1 MPGGLFGYCRC
12 RVNRDIEITTTA
24 EGIRLAGQSFC
35 VERDAM
41 LIAGSEF
48 TAGEHEF
55 QLFQQQW
62 KRLIEMAQI
71 SVAELPGDTGAVG
84 EIVQAIGLLDQT
96 GTKARG
102 DAASEPPPWFAD
114 IIRCYR
120 GFLRQNVALLNREL
134 ILAYAA

>member
-1 MPGGLFGYCRC
+1 
-12 RVNRDIEITTTA
+12 
-24 EGIRLAGQSFC
+24 
-35 VERDAM
+35 M

-84 EIVQAIGLLDQT
+84 EIVQAIGLLHQT
-96 GTKARG
+96 SAKTGCDTELK
-102 DAASEPPPWFAD
+102 PPPGFGD
-114 IIRCYR
+114 IVVYR
-120 GFLRQNVALLNREL
+120 RYF
-134 ILAYAA
+134 I